1 MTALT
6 PTEHS
11 RQRLLTTFQ
20 TTRDITPWDNLIR
33 QDPELPLSL
42 TQLGFYD
49 AFNTLL
55 LSCENAPSPYWGPKH
70 YLTEEL
76 GLTLRANAKPAFV
89 HFWKPG
95 CNRSSD
101 RLISYPVYNL
111 GHTCGK
117 PRKTERYHLRTS
129 NPEMTD
135 PEIARHVRSIVQ
147 LMPQAPKLSF
157 SPHNN
162 QPFYNLH
169 EDTLYLKPDSVHNMT
184 PVYLYRLLSALIHA
198 TAHESRCCR
207 RPHPPL
213 RELFVTSL
221 AASKL
226 ARDCGFRRPPR
237 SVLDS
242 KYVFYDYVRNAYH
255 ELFEAARD
263 AQQAIDT
270 IFCWQDCQQKYT
282 ADSLNEYNLSGSF

>member
-1 MTALT
+1 MYRLSAIIL
-6 PTEHS
+6 HYC
-11 RQRLLTTFQ
+11 RLLPT
-20 TTRDITPWDNLIR
+20 
-33 QDPELPLSL
+33 LSL

-76 GLTLRANAKPAFV
+76 GLTLGANAKPAFV

-95 CNRSSD
+95 CNSSSD

-147 LMPQAPKLSF
+147 LMVNNNCVF
-157 SPHNN
+157 SD
-162 QPFYNLH
+162 F
-169 EDTLYLKPDSVHNMT
+169 D
-184 PVYLYRLLSALIHA
+184 
-198 TAHESRCCR
+198 CC
-207 RPHPPL
+207 
-213 RELFVTSL
+213 F
-221 AASKL
+221 
-226 ARDCGFRRPPR
+226 
-237 SVLDS
+237 
-242 KYVFYDYVRNAYH
+242 
-255 ELFEAARD
+255 
-263 AQQAIDT
+263 
-270 IFCWQDCQQKYT
+270 
-282 ADSLNEYNLSGSF
+282 